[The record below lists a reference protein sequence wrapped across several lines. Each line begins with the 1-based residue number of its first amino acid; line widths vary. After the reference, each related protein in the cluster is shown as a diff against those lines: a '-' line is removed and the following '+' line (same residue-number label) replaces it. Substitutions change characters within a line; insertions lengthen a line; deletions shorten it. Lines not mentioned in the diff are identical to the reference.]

1 MNTISAELFPPKRAS
16 EDNRQY
22 AYRVLQSAV
31 IRFDFGPGT
40 RLSESELARLLE
52 VSRTPVHDALER
64 LEREHLLESA
74 PSRGFTVRTLNKQR
88 ILDGIWVFNI
98 FSTEIIHHFYLNRIP
113 KEEIKILL
121 YLTDTAN
128 KALDTNDQ
136 NRFLRSLKNLF
147 LQLYSA
153 GSDYR
158 QLYSALRLSLS
169 DVQRLCVLVAE
180 NKEYARKLT
189 GELEHIIN
197 CLTEK
202 DDDGACAALNRFCSF
217 LTESIEPVQTAH
229 PEYFE

>member
-121 YLTDTAN
+121 YLIDTAN
-128 KALDTNDQ
+128 KALDTTIKTDSSVH
-136 NRFLRSLKNLF
+136 LRICS
-147 LQLYSA
+147 
-153 GSDYR
+153 
-158 QLYSALRLSLS
+158 
-169 DVQRLCVLVAE
+169 
-180 NKEYARKLT
+180 
-189 GELEHIIN
+189 
-197 CLTEK
+197 
-202 DDDGACAALNRFCSF
+202 CSF
-217 LTESIEPVQTAH
+217 IPQVLTTDSSTA
-229 PEYFE
+229 PCVCLCPMFRDSVFWLQKTKNTQEN